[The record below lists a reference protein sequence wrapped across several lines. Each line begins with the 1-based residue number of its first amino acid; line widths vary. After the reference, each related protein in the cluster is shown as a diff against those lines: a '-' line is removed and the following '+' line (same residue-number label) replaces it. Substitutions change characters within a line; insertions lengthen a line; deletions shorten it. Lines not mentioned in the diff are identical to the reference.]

1 MFSVFLCG
9 LCDLF
14 VCSGMFGRGRRSAP
28 KVFLKGVQACWSAAP
43 VIMLLYCVNQSH
55 ALIDKYMLFIIQP
68 VLSFKYGLLN
78 Q

>member
-28 KVFLKGVQACWSAAP
+28 KVFLKEVRACWSAAP
-43 VIMLLYCVNQSH
+43 VIMLFSWSGGMKFNAQV
-55 ALIDKYMLFIIQP
+55 LFVPNNSCFI
-68 VLSFKYGLLN
+68 VSTNRTL
-78 Q
+78 